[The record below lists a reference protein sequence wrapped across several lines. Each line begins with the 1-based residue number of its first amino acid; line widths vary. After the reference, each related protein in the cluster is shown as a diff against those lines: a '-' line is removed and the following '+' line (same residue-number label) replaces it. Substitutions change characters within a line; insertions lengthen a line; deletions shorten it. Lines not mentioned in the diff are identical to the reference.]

1 MKRTDGNAAGSAR
14 NRSTARWSRR
24 VALATLLAGAA
35 TLGQAPEAAA
45 LTAQQQFLAA
55 LGKVAPFAPAK
66 AKRLC
71 RCITS
76 IPGVFIDQG
85 VGELR
90 AIIVGTNGVVDYGV
104 SCVVSRFDAATGAVE
119 STRPCTDN
127 QFEILPK

>member
-1 MKRTDGNAAGSAR
+1 MKRTDGNAAGSGR
-14 NRSTARWSRR
+14 NRSTATWSRR
-24 VALATLLAGAA
+24 VALATLLAAAA
-35 TLGQAPEAAA
+35 TLGQAPDASA
-45 LTAQQQFLAA
+45 LTAQEQFLAA

-71 RCITS
+71 RCTSS

-90 AIIVGTNGVVDYGV
+90 TIIVATNGVVDYGV
-104 SCVVSRFDAATGAVE
+104 NCVVSRFDPTTGAAE
-119 STRPCTDN
+119 STRSCTDN